1 MSAEAMD
8 KAEDE
13 GYLRKSIRIVNHY
26 AFYILLLAFCGIGI
40 HVRWPGLNNLTQAN
54 VFSIQVI
61 FYAIISF
68 FFYLVIYARIV
79 EIISNNPTESW
90 VNLFKIYGLNYFIF
104 SMISMTIYILIFIS
118 FKLYFSYFKISPWT
132 IGLAIIL
139 CNNLI
144 KCLLIYVLPLI
155 FLRKKLLYSIFKGI
169 INLYQIFWKSFPLIL
184 LIFLKPLVTILI
196 NFIYHPV
203 TILAMIGTGFF
214 HNIVF
219 IYLDLLVFTAATIIL
234 VKQEKEIRILP

>member
-68 FFYLVIYARIV
+68 FFYLVIYETVAKYIV
-79 EIISNNPTESW
+79 DF
-90 VNLFKIYGLNYFIF
+90 V
-104 SMISMTIYILIFIS
+104 
-118 FKLYFSYFKISPWT
+118 
-132 IGLAIIL
+132 
-139 CNNLI
+139 
-144 KCLLIYVLPLI
+144 
-155 FLRKKLLYSIFKGI
+155 
-169 INLYQIFWKSFPLIL
+169 
-184 LIFLKPLVTILI
+184 
-196 NFIYHPV
+196 
-203 TILAMIGTGFF
+203 
-214 HNIVF
+214 
-219 IYLDLLVFTAATIIL
+219 
-234 VKQEKEIRILP
+234 